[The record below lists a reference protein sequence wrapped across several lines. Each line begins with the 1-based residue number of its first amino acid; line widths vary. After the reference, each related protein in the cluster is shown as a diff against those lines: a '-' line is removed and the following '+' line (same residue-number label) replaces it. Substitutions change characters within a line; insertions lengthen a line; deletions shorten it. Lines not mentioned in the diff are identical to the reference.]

1 MKCSKFL
8 TVLISSLIGFF
19 FEIALFS
26 NLPGNS
32 DFKIDNYDGFY
43 STKFKNKIKAAKKEK
58 NGVLALSIL
67 IFIGLIIILAI
78 NISRMVDDNS
88 KMYYTTTFQFFSIIF
103 SFINWV
109 LSISIIVKVKEI
121 SYLKTAIQKCVIL
134 LTFAM
139 IFYISYFLFY
149 QKQNE
154 TGLFEF
160 ICPCLADCDYGKII
174 NCLKC
179 PDKDSQ
185 RDTNKNKNVN
195 TDVQNIANDNN
206 NNNYNSSSNNN
217 NIITINKTKTKTNN
231 NKKLS
236 SNQNNVMNLIR
247 IYKFFEENQNT
258 LCYLK
263 KIQEQYQKYIKIK
276 PYVTNSIYNA
286 LINGIFKQRAF
297 KHCSELIYYYKKQKY
312 DNFIYIREIKNEIR
326 DIVARVES
334 SVLRQDKIVL
344 NLAKELNEHYDI
356 LFEYLIIPI
365 LKVFRLKNEGGKY
378 KRNGRVVYSKFD
390 LIEKIEII
398 KRLDVQ
404 DLITYGSTFRFKGEI
419 SYSDLEM
426 CIDD

>member
-8 TVLISSLIGFF
+8 TILISCLIGLF

-32 DFKIDNYDGFY
+32 DFKIDYYYDNY
-43 STKFKNKIKAAKKEK
+43 STKYKNNIKTAKKEK

-67 IFIGLIIILAI
+67 IFIGLIIIFGT
-78 NISRMVDDNS
+78 NNSTTVDENS
-88 KMYYTTTFQFFSIIF
+88 QKLYTTIFQFFSIIF

-109 LSISIIVKVKEI
+109 LSISIIVKVKEN
-121 SYLKTAIQKCVIL
+121 SDLKKAIKKCVIL
-134 LTFAM
+134 LTFAL
-139 IFYISYFLFY
+139 IYYISFFLFY

-154 TGLFEF
+154 TGIFEF
-160 ICPCLADCDYGKII
+160 VCPCLVDCDYGKIF

-195 TDVQNIANDNN
+195 TESQNIANDNN
-206 NNNYNSSSNNN
+206 NKNYNSSTNNN
-217 NIITINKTKTKTNN
+217 NILTINKTNTNKK
-231 NKKLS
+231 KKLS
-236 SNQNNVMNLIR
+236 SNQNNNVRNVNR
-247 IYKFFEENQNT
+247 IYEFYEDT

-286 LINGIFKQRAF
+286 LINGIFQQRAF
-297 KHCSELIYYYKKQKY
+297 KHCNELIVYYTKQKY
-312 DNFIYIREIKNEIR
+312 DNLINLREIKNEIR

-344 NLAKELNEHYDI
+344 NLAKELNEHYNI

-398 KRLDVQ
+398 KRLDIQ

-419 SYSDLEM
+419 PYSDLEM